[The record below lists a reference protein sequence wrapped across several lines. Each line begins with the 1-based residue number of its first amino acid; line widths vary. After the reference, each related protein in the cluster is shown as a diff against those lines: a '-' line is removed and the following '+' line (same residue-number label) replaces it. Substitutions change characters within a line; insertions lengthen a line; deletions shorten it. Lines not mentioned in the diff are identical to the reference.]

1 MRNSELLKGRVP
13 QEHSGRAAQCTP
25 VIEGSLGCVLT
36 GRQKQGIRSHRRL
49 GASTGMGPG
58 SEPPLRA
65 CEEAV
70 LNPLISFESPVS
82 YSCMWSSVC
91 ARVRAE
97 CLWL

>member
-1 MRNSELLKGRVP
+1 MCFNWKAETGYPVP
-13 QEHSGRAAQCTP
+13 PAARCQ
-25 VIEGSLGCVLT
+25 
-36 GRQKQGIRSHRRL
+36 HRD
-49 GASTGMGPG
+49 GAG